1 MRAVEVKIHNFRS
14 IHDASIRLEPL
25 SLIAG
30 ANNAGKSNVI
40 DAIRLFYGDL
50 KWDKKRDA
58 PMVIASDAEAW
69 VEVEFQPT
77 EEELSQLKDEYK
89 SENGTFRVRNYV
101 SPSPDGKARSG
112 YYAYENEVLSEN
124 LFYGAKNVGSGKVG
138 HIVYIPAVSK
148 VDDNTKLTGPSAL
161 RDLVAEV
168 LNKVVADSPAYQEL
182 TKAFR
187 SFEGSI
193 KTQASIDG
201 RSLESIEKE
210 VTDEITGWDASFSLA
225 VQSIQPEEILKT
237 LIKPQLVDETH
248 GGEIDQA
255 RFGAGFQRHLVYTL
269 IKLAA
274 RHANPLKAPRGD
286 KKEFTPEL
294 TWILFEEPEAFLH
307 PSQEEVLHDSL
318 LKLVQDGTTQ
328 VLLTTHSPRFVSH
341 SMDDLTRLI
350 RIRRDA
356 GVTTSYQLSQSEL
369 DELFTDALVTDGT
382 ILPHG
387 TSTEDINKAA
397 MMASLKTELWMQA
410 TRTTAFFCQR
420 VILVEGPSE
429 TAIYRYLTTRGLME
443 PPIRGLAV
451 IDCMGKYNIHRFV
464 AILGAFGID
473 HSVLYDGDN
482 GGSHDTE
489 ITNAINDAKTEFTKR
504 ITRFAKDLEAELGIN
519 SLPHNEARRKPQYV
533 LYNLESG
540 HVEQA
545 RIDTLKQEFIDLAT
559 ASSTLAMD
567 DAG

>member
-1 MRAVEVKIHNFRS
+1 MKAR
-14 IHDASIRLEPL
+14 
-25 SLIAG
+25 G
-30 ANNAGKSNVI
+30 
-40 DAIRLFYGDL
+40 
-50 KWDKKRDA
+50 
-58 PMVIASDAEAW
+58 
-69 VEVEFQPT
+69 
-77 EEELSQLKDEYK
+77 YK
-89 SENGTFRVRNYV
+89 SASGTFRVRSYV
-101 SPSPDGKARSG
+101 SPGPDGKMRSG
-112 YYAYENEVLSEN
+112 YYAYENDKLSDN

-182 TKAFR
+182 TKAFG

-193 KTQASIDG
+193 KTQASTDG
-201 RSLESIEKE
+201 QSLELLEKE
-210 VTDEITGWDASFSLA
+210 VTDEIESWEASFSLA
-225 VQSIQPEEILKT
+225 VQNIQPEEILKT
-237 LIKPQLVDETH
+237 LIKPQLIDETH

-274 RHANPLKAPRGD
+274 KHANPPKVQSGE
-286 KKEFTPEL
+286 KKEFTPQL

-318 LKLVQDGTTQ
+318 LKIVQDGTTQ
-328 VLLTTHSPRFVSH
+328 VLLTTHSSRFVCR

-350 RIRRDA
+350 RLRRDS
-356 GVTTSYQLSQSEL
+356 GVTTTYQLSQLEL
-369 DELFTDALVTDGT
+369 DKLFEDALVADDS

-387 TSTEDINKAA
+387 TSAADVNKAA

-410 TRTTAFFCQR
+410 TRTTAFFSQR

-429 TAIYRYLTTRGLME
+429 TAIYSYLTMRGLME
-443 PPIRGLAV
+443 PPTRGLAV

-482 GGSHDTE
+482 GGSYDAQVTA
-489 ITNAINDAKTEFTKR
+489 AINGAKTGFTKR
-504 ITRFAKDLEAELGIN
+504 ITRFANDL
-519 SLPHNEARRKPQYV
+519 
-533 LYNLESG
+533 
-540 HVEQA
+540 
-545 RIDTLKQEFIDLAT
+545 
-559 ASSTLAMD
+559 
-567 DAG
+567 